1 MRNFRQRSRTLTQYQ
16 EQIMK
21 QLSHRFSPKSGQSGF
36 TLIELLIVVAIIGI
50 LAAIA
55 VPSYQSY
62 TKKARFSEVVS
73 ALAPY
78 KLAAET
84 CFQDAGTLVKASC
97 DNTPGALVGG
107 IPAVTL
113 APGTGGGVAAGSGQL
128 SGWDALT
135 TTITMTAV
143 GAANAPVNGLNGE
156 TYVLVGT
163 SLGVGRPIIW
173 TRGTA
178 STCIAAGIC

>member
-1 MRNFRQRSRTLTQYQ
+1 
-16 EQIMK
+16 MK
-21 QLSHRFSPKSGQSGF
+21 QLAQRYSHPSGQSGF

-73 ALAPY
+73 AVAPY

-163 SLGVGRPIIW
+163 SPGVGRPIIW
-173 TRGTA
+173 TRDA
-178 STCIAAGIC
+178 VSTCIAAGIC

>member
-1 MRNFRQRSRTLTQYQ
+1 
-16 EQIMK
+16 MK
-21 QLSHRFSPKSGQSGF
+21 QLSPRFSRTAGQSGF

-73 ALAPY
+73 AIAPY

-84 CFQDAGTLVKASC
+84 CFQAAGTLAQTAC

-107 IPAVTL
+107 IPAVTV
-113 APGTGGGVAAGSGQL
+113 APGTGGAVALGSGQL
-128 SGWDALT
+128 SGWGPLT

-143 GAANAPVNGLNGE
+143 GAAGAAVSGLNGE
-156 TYVLVGT
+156 TYVLKGT
-163 SLGVGRPIIW
+163 SPGVGQSIIW
-173 TRGTA
+173 IKDAT
-178 STCIAAGIC
+178 STCIADGIC